1 MEISRTSSAV
11 INNKGK
17 TWIGDNLVATTEWW
31 NSVISRQIPITRT
44 EMRDYLRIMEKTGG
58 IVPYGAKVACTPYE
72 WKSFLDAWIKTIYRG
87 GDVVPSTRFLGGIDF
102 NVSPL
107 DQTQLIKY
115 LYTEAGKKYS
125 RKVTFEPSDDI
136 LRKDMEKYELRR
148 LQEEMMRQM
157 DMMKPYAPLKG
168 ILDDPMLDDII
179 ERDRQQR
186 GPNFNRTPIKAPP
199 PPPTEAIIQFI
210 GGPKNAEQ
218 EYYTLTDH
226 PYIQAGAT
234 FLVKLEQPPVLFDGD
249 NLVQNQLHEVATYKL
264 TFIPMSE
271 TSFSDAQIVI
281 GIFQ

>member
-1 MEISRTSSAV
+1 MEISRTSGAV
-11 INNKGK
+11 INRKGK
-17 TWIGDNLVATTEWW
+17 TWNGDNLVATTEWW

-58 IVPYGAKVACTPYE
+58 IVPYGAKVVMTPFE
-72 WKSFLDAWIKTIYRG
+72 WKSFLDSWIKTIYRG
-87 GDVVPSTRFLGGIDF
+87 GDVVPSTRFTGRDF
-102 NVSPL
+102 NVSEL

-125 RKVTFEPSDDI
+125 RTIRFEEIDPQRGPDNQDFYI
-136 LRKDMEKYELRR
+136 KQKMLAEVQR
-148 LQEEMMRQM
+148 
-157 DMMKPYAPLKG
+157 MMKPDYRPLKG
-168 ILDDPMLDDII
+168 ILDDPMLDDLI

-186 GPNFNRTPIKAPP
+186 LPHYNRTPIKAPP
-199 PPPTEAIIQFI
+199 PLPTEAIIQFI

-218 EYYTLTDH
+218 EYYTLADH
-226 PYIQAGAT
+226 PYIQQGAT
-234 FLVKLEQPPVLFDGD
+234 FLVKLEQPAVLFDGD
-249 NLVQNQLHEVATYKL
+249 NLVRNGINEVATYKL